1 MDEIKI
7 NVFEYLKNDLL
18 KDRERCIHNIQDI
31 ADIFGK
37 EVPLVYYK
45 YKYYKYKGQLEYI
58 DILISRLRSMKN
70 FE

>member
-1 MDEIKI
+1 MDKLKI
-7 NVFEYLKNDLL
+7 DVFEYLKNDLL
-18 KDRERCIHNIQDI
+18 KDREKCIHNIQDI

-45 YKYYKYKGQLEYI
+45 YKGQLEYI

-70 FE
+70 FG